1 MWSTCRR
8 RSDGGWGED
17 VGRCRDMHPCMV
29 WAVRWKGVQRVV
41 HYWDWQWHHQCIP
54 SPTTHNTLLLLLAW
68 VHILGRHLPI
78 HHVAPT
84 ASIIGAHPLLRATL
98 LFHIKI
104 YINIYYFLAS
114 QVHIYIY
121 IYRHA
126 ILLYMQQ
133 KPGGVS
139 N

>member
-1 MWSTCRR
+1 M
-8 RSDGGWGED
+8 G
-17 VGRCRDMHPCMV
+17 GRCGEVQGHAPMHGLGGSV
-29 WAVRWKGVQRVV
+29 EGVQRVI
-41 HYWDWQWHHQCIP
+41 HYWDWQRHHQCIP
-54 SPTTHNTLLLLLAW
+54 SPTTHNTLLLLAW

-104 YINIYYFLAS
+104 YINIY
-114 QVHIYIY
+114 

-126 ILLYMQQ
+126 ILLD
-133 KPGGVS
+133 VVEARRS
-139 N
+139 E